1 MTISAY
7 TGPASSA
14 TVWIAIGNIADS
26 ILRLVPDA
34 CGLVG
39 LVLVMH
45 ALVKATRVGQS
56 GGRDSWGGVIGEIY
70 FGAMLSSIAM
80 SMAMVSHSFFGPTF
94 NGYGSV
100 SPISTGVPM
109 AQAVQEALT
118 NLIVLLGWFA
128 FIRGLY
134 VWRSVAD
141 GGGQDRH
148 PFWTGLTFVVAG
160 ALAANIGATLASL
173 TASFL

>member
-7 TGPASSA
+7 TGLASSA

-56 GGRDSWGGVIGEIY
+56 GGRDSWGGVIGELY

-100 SPISTGVPM
+100 SPISTGVPI

>member
-1 MTISAY
+1 MTLSAY

-14 TVWIAIGNIADS
+14 IVWIAIGNIADS

-45 ALVKATRVGQS
+45 AIVKATRVGQS
-56 GGRDSWGGVIGEIY
+56 GGRDSWGGVIGELY
-70 FGAMLSSIAM
+70 FGAMLSSIAL

-173 TASFL
+173 TASFF

>member
-1 MTISAY
+1 MTLSAY

-14 TVWIAIGNIADS
+14 IVWIAIGNIADS

-39 LVLVMH
+39 LVLAMH
-45 ALVKATRVGQS
+45 AIVKATRVGQS
-56 GGRDSWGGVIGEIY
+56 GGRDSWGGVIGELY
-70 FGAMLSSIAM
+70 FGAMLSSIAL

-94 NGYGSV
+94 NGYGSI
-100 SPISTGVPM
+100 SPIGTGVPM

>member
-1 MTISAY
+1 MTLSAY

-14 TVWIAIGNIADS
+14 IVWIAIGNIADS

-45 ALVKATRVGQS
+45 AIVKATRVGQS
-56 GGRDSWGGVIGEIY
+56 GGRDSWGGVIGELY
-70 FGAMLSSIAM
+70 FGAMLSSIAL

-94 NGYGSV
+94 NGYGSI

-173 TASFL
+173 TASFF